1 MILLSAYIT
10 HKIKKD
16 DAKNDSDLL
25 KKYAKLAFLAFIL
38 KKLKSAKSE
47 NKEKL
52 RETKEIE
59 LGEIEEGSKVKERKH
74 IVTGALVGVI
84 GVLAGIMILFAAKK
98 KMDKRHKYKVA
109 VK

>member
-1 MILLSAYIT
+1 M
-10 HKIKKD
+10 HKIKKE
-16 DAKNDSDLL
+16 DAKNGSDLL
-25 KKYAKLAFLAFIL
+25 KKYAKLAFWAYIL

-52 RETKEIE
+52 QKTKEIE
-59 LGEIEEGSKVKERKH
+59 LGEIEEGSSKVKERKH

-84 GVLAGIMILFAAKK
+84 GVLAGITILFAAKK

-109 VK
+109 V